1 MNYDPAQLNDPET
14 AIAAGV
20 EYLYKMLLNFD
31 PALPLEERL
40 HFALAS
46 YNAGY
51 GHIIDARR
59 LARDVP
65 KDRNI
70 WIDHVD
76 HAIVLLEQPK
86 YAEAA
91 RHGYCRGS
99 EPHTYVRNIASFYEA
114 YVDVVPAEAGGD

>member
-1 MNYDPAQLNDPET
+1 
-14 AIAAGV
+14 
-20 EYLYKMLLNFD
+20 
-31 PALPLEERL
+31 LPLEERL

-59 LARDVP
+59 LATDVP

-114 YVDVVPAEAGGD
+114 YVDVVPAEGGGD